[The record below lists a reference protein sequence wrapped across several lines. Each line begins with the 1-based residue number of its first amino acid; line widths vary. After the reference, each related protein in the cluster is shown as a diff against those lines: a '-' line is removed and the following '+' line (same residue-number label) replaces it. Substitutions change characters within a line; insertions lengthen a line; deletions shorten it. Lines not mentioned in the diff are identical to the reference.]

1 MAMSDEAE
9 SVEPSE
15 APIRTLEAA
24 EEILRGRELDR
35 ILGYIRL
42 KMDVALAA
50 NAELSSTRTQIVQ
63 MGSFLI
69 VALVIGTGGV
79 QVILGWDIQPIVI
92 SAFSAL
98 LVAMVVLSVT
108 RTSATYTDI
117 VMDEFLALETV
128 YSLIVWENV
137 DNPEALAK
145 EIVSIEHSTRE
156 RIDAQNRKHRLLA
169 GTILHSMIHY
179 ERPSPFPDDIGA
191 SRHELPFT
199 HADGHRD
206 D

>member
-1 MAMSDEAE
+1 MSDEAE

-50 NAELSSTRTQIVQ
+50 NSELSSMRAQMVQ

-79 QVILGWDIQPIVI
+79 QVILGWDIQPIAI
-92 SAFSAL
+92 SAFSAA
-98 LVAMVVLSVT
+98 VAMAVLSVT

-137 DNPEALAK
+137 DDLDALAK
-145 EIVSIEHSTRE
+145 EIILIEHSTRE

-169 GTILHSMIHY
+169 GTILHSMIHF
-179 ERPSPFPDDIGA
+179 ERHSPFEDDIGE

-199 HADGHRD
+199 HADGHRTD
-206 D
+206 